1 VLSDAW
7 ITSVFARF
15 FYAHEPGFADVTP
28 PEFASL
34 EHLLDHCNQDPG
46 RFELARQLPVARIAE
61 FIGLQSRFVDHY
73 TAPVF
78 DGDLLFFEAIQREE
92 EDQLPTTVGWTS
104 LATGAF
110 HHVSVDC
117 SHIFIMQPEALVVIG
132 KVLNEHLRST
142 RTLA

>member
-1 VLSDAW
+1 V
-7 ITSVFARF
+7 
-15 FYAHEPGFADVTP
+15 P
-28 PEFASL
+28 PSGIVIVRVER
-34 EHLLDHCNQDPG
+34 D
-46 RFELARQLPVARIAE
+46 
-61 FIGLQSRFVDHY
+61 RFVDHY

-104 LATGAF
+104 FATGAF
-110 HHVSVDC
+110 HHVPVDC
-117 SHIFIMQPEALVVIG
+117 SHIFIMQPEPLVVIG